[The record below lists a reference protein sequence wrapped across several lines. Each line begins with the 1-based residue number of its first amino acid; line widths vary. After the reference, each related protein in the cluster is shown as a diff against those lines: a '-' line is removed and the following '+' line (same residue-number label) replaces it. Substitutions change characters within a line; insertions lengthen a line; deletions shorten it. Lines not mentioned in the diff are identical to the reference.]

1 MDKGRVGAFSDG
13 VFAVAITILIFNVEQ
28 PKVAPGGLLH
38 ALLAEWPSY
47 AAYAGSF
54 FTVGVMWM
62 NHHAIFERL
71 GVINR
76 TLLLI
81 NLLLLMVIVF
91 VPFPTALLGRYIQS
105 PRDASTAATVYAL
118 NFLLVAVF
126 FSLLWG
132 YALRRPALLRPGLDR
147 EAALRQLPRF
157 SIGFAVYLVCLLIAQ
172 LSPIAVVGLVAVTA
186 VYYVF
191 ESLPDLQ

>member
-28 PKVAPGGLLH
+28 PRVAPGGLLH
-38 ALLAEWPSY
+38 ALLAEWPAY

-105 PRDASTAATVYAL
+105 SRDASTAATVYAL
-118 NFLLVAVF
+118 NFVLVAVF

-132 YALRRPALLRPGLDR
+132 YALSRPALLKPGLDR
-147 EAALRQLPRF
+147 TAALRQLPRF
-157 SIGFAVYLVCLLIAQ
+157 SIGFAIYLVCIPIAQ
-172 LSPIAVVGLVAVTA
+172 LSPTAVVGLVAVTA

-191 ESLPDLQ
+191 ESLPYET